1 MGKRTCL
8 YEMHL
13 QYNAKMV
20 DFAGFDMPIQYEG
33 IMDEHAATRNAIGL
47 FDVSHMGKFVL
58 KGEDAK
64 SCINHMVTNDLTTL
78 EDGQAMYAPMCYED
92 GGTVDDILVYQHAPD
107 DLLLVVNAGN
117 KDKDYKWIE
126 SHLLPGVDLK
136 DITDDLCQLAVQG
149 PKSVALIVSLTNV
162 SLNTLKYYHFVDQVV
177 LKDVPMLISRTG
189 YTGEDG
195 FELYF
200 DKNDAQKIW
209 TLLLEEGSSY
219 GIKPCGLG
227 ARDTL
232 RFEAGMPLYGNELSK
247 TINPLEAGL
256 GYFVKLDGED
266 FIGKL
271 SLEQYKN
278 QPKRKLVGFELM
290 EKGIARHETEVLSS
304 EGDVIGFVTTGYI
317 SPTLGKSIGLALI
330 PYAYDK
336 DSIFVQIRKKRIEAK
351 IINKRFLKHNK
362 I

>member
-8 YEMHL
+8 YDMHV
-13 QYNAKMV
+13 QYKAKMV

-64 SCINHMVTNDLTTL
+64 NCINHMVTNDLTTL
-78 EDGQAMYAPMCYED
+78 ENGQAMYAPMCYED
-92 GGTVDDILVYQHAPD
+92 GGTVDDILVYQHEPD

-126 SHLLPGVDLK
+126 SHLLPGVNLK
-136 DITDDLCQLAVQG
+136 DITDELCQLAVQG
-149 PKSVALIVSLTNV
+149 PKSVEFIMILTDAPLDTV
-162 SLNTLKYYHFVDQVV
+162 KYYHFMDQVV
-177 LKDVPMLISRTG
+177 LADVPMLISRTG

-200 DKNDAQKIW
+200 DKKYAHTIW
-209 TLLLEEGSSY
+209 TLLLDRGASY

-232 RFEAGMPLYGNELSK
+232 RFEAGMPLYGNELSE

-256 GYFVKLDGED
+256 GYFVKLNGDD
-266 FIGKL
+266 FIGKS
-271 SLEQYKN
+271 SLEQYKVD
-278 QPKRKLVGFELM
+278 PKRKLVGFELM
-290 EKGIARHETEVLSS
+290 EKGIARHGTDVLSP
-304 EGDVIGFVTTGYI
+304 EGDVIGTVTTGYI

-330 PYAYDK
+330 PYSYDK
-336 DSIFVQIRKKRIEAK
+336 DSMVLQIRKNRIEAK
-351 IINKRFLKHNK
+351 IINKRFLKQ
-362 I
+362 

>member
-8 YEMHL
+8 YDMHV
-13 QYNAKMV
+13 QYKAKIV
-20 DFAGFDMPIQYEG
+20 DFAGFDMPIQYDG
-33 IMDEHAATRNAIGL
+33 IMEEHAATRNAIGL

-58 KGEDAK
+58 KGEDAIT
-64 SCINHMVTNDLTTL
+64 CIDRLVTNDLTTL
-78 EDGQAMYAPMCYED
+78 KNGQAIYAPMCYED
-92 GGTVDDILVYQHAPD
+92 GGTVDDILVYQHVSD

-136 DITDDLCQLAVQG
+136 DITGDLCQLALQG
-149 PKSVALIVSLTNV
+149 PKAVAFIMTLTDAP
-162 SLNTLKYYHFVDQVV
+162 LDTIKYYHFMDRVV
-177 LKDVPMLISRTG
+177 LADVPMLISRIG

-200 DKNDAQKIW
+200 DKKHAQKIW
-209 TLLLEEGSSY
+209 TLLLDLGASY

-232 RFEAGMPLYGNELSK
+232 RFEAGMPLYGNELSE

-256 GYFVKLDGED
+256 GYFVKLDGDD
-266 FIGKL
+266 FIGKS
-271 SLEQYKN
+271 SLVQYKS

-290 EKGIARHETEVLSS
+290 EKGIARHGTEVLSTES
-304 EGDVIGFVTTGYI
+304 HTIGMVTTGYI

-330 PYAYDK
+330 PYDYDK
-336 DSIFVQIRKKRIEAK
+336 DSIVVQIRKNRIEAR
-351 IINKRFLKHNK
+351 IINKRFLKHR
-362 I
+362 

>member
-8 YEMHL
+8 YDMHV
-13 QYNAKMV
+13 QYKAKIV

-64 SCINHMVTNDLTTL
+64 ICINHMVTNDLTTL
-78 EDGQAMYAPMCYED
+78 ENGQAMYAPMCYED
-92 GGTVDDILVYQHAPD
+92 GGTVDDILVYQHEPD

-136 DITDDLCQLAVQG
+136 DITDELCQLAVQG
-149 PKSVALIVSLTNV
+149 PKSVEFIMTLTDALLDTV
-162 SLNTLKYYHFVDQVV
+162 KYYHFMDQVV
-177 LKDVPMLISRTG
+177 LADVPMLISRTG

-200 DKNDAQKIW
+200 DKKYAQTIW
-209 TLLLEEGSSY
+209 TLLLDKGASY

-232 RFEAGMPLYGNELSK
+232 RFEAGMPLYGNELSE

-256 GYFVKLDGED
+256 GYFVKLNGDD
-266 FIGKL
+266 FIGKS

-290 EKGIARHETEVLSS
+290 EKGIARHGTDVLSS
-304 EGDVIGFVTTGYI
+304 EGDVIGTVTTGYI

-336 DSIFVQIRKKRIEAK
+336 DSMVVQIRKNRIEAK
-351 IINKRFLKHNK
+351 IINKRFLKQ
-362 I
+362 

>member
-13 QYNAKMV
+13 QYKAKMV

-78 EDGQAMYAPMCYED
+78 EDGQAMYAPMCYEE

-107 DLLLVVNAGN
+107 NLLLVVNAGN

-149 PKSVALIVSLTNV
+149 PKSVAFIMTLTDAP
-162 SLNTLKYYHFVDQVV
+162 LDTIKYYHFMDQVV
-177 LKDVPMLISRTG
+177 LADVPMLISRTG

-200 DKNDAQKIW
+200 DKKYADKIW
-209 TLLLEEGSSY
+209 TLLLEEGLSY

-232 RFEAGMPLYGNELSK
+232 RFEAGMPLYGNELSE

-266 FIGKL
+266 FIGKS

-304 EGDVIGFVTTGYI
+304 EGDVIGIVTTGYI

-336 DSIFVQIRKKRIEAK
+336 DSIFLQIRKNRIEAK

>member
-149 PKSVALIVSLTNV
+149 PKSVAFIMTLTDAP
-162 SLNTLKYYHFVDQVV
+162 LDTIKYYHFMDQVV
-177 LKDVPMLISRTG
+177 LADVPMLISRTG

-200 DKNDAQKIW
+200 DKKHADKIW
-209 TLLLEEGSSY
+209 TLLLEEGLSY

-232 RFEAGMPLYGNELSK
+232 RFEAGMPLYGNELSE

-266 FIGKL
+266 FIGKS

-304 EGDVIGFVTTGYI
+304 KGDVIGFVTTGYI

>member
-8 YEMHL
+8 YDMHI
-13 QYNAKMV
+13 QYNAKIV

-47 FDVSHMGKFVL
+47 FDVSHMGKFEL
-58 KGEDAK
+58 KGEEAK
-64 SCINHMVTNDLTTL
+64 SCINYLVTNDLTAL
-78 EDGQAMYAPMCYED
+78 VDGQAMYAPMCYED
-92 GGTVDDILVYQHAPD
+92 GGTVDDILVYQHAPNN
-107 DLLLVVNAGN
+107 LLLVVNAGN

-136 DITDDLCQLAVQG
+136 DITNELCQLAVQG
-149 PKSVALIVSLTNV
+149 PKSVALILSLTNI
-162 SLNTLKYYHFVDQVV
+162 SLGTLKYYHFLDQVV
-177 LKDVPMLISRTG
+177 LADVPMLISRTG

-200 DKNDAQKIW
+200 DKKDAQKIW

-232 RFEAGMPLYGNELSK
+232 RFEAGMPLYGNELSE

-266 FIGKL
+266 FIGKS
-271 SLEQYKN
+271 SLLEYKV

-290 EKGIARHETEVLSS
+290 DKGIARHGAQVLNPD
-304 EGDVIGFVTTGYI
+304 EERIGAVTTGYI

-336 DSIFVQIRKKRIEAK
+336 DNILVQVRKNRLEAK
-351 IINKRFLKHNK
+351 IINKKFLKQ
-362 I
+362 